1 MRSQPSEKKPSLK
14 LNKIKLTVFSVVALA
29 AAVACIFAFAGN
41 KTEVL
46 SDTAGSAEPVAS
58 VSDETSLHLG
68 DAGYGVYVDG
78 DFVAAVES
86 EAVAMQ
92 ALDNVLDGYAVKFD
106 LGENAESEFTNEIS
120 VVDGEY
126 DSEAF
131 TTASGLESL
140 LDSSVNYLNL
150 PLSTAISVETV
161 ADVEDVRTLYFET
174 KVIYTDSLPSGTD
187 RVVTAGTN
195 GEVDERYRVTY
206 INGIETERELLSSD
220 VVSEPTER
228 VVRVGTSISHLIP
241 ASFGGLIKPYEDGQI
256 SSRFGVRW
264 GRSHTG
270 IDIVAKGRD
279 CGGDSAKSAG
289 DGVVIF
295 AQNSGAYG
303 NCVKVD
309 HGDGIVTLYAHLSK
323 ITVKVGDT
331 VSAGDEIGKIG
342 STGRST
348 GNHLHFEVHI
358 DGTPVD
364 PLYFVTYTDF
374 V

>member
-1 MRSQPSEKKPSLK
+1 MRSQPSEKKPSIK
-14 LNKIKLTVFSVVALA
+14 LNKIKLTVFSVVVLA

-46 SDTAGSAEPVAS
+46 SDTAGSAEPVAD

-86 EAVAMQ
+86 ESVAMK
-92 ALDNVLDGYAVKFD
+92 AFDNVLDGYAAKFD
-106 LGENAESEFTNEIS
+106 LGDNAESEFTNEIS
-120 VVDGEY
+120 VVGGEF

-187 RVVTAGTN
+187 RVVTPGTN

>member
-1 MRSQPSEKKPSLK
+1 MRSEPSSTKSTVKP
-14 LNKIKLTVFSVVALA
+14 NKIKLAVFSVIVLA

-41 KTEVL
+41 KPETL
-46 SDTAGSAEPVAS
+46 SETVEDAAPVSPA
-58 VSDETSLHLG
+58 SDETSLHLG
-68 DAGYGVYVDG
+68 DEGYGVYVDG
-78 DFVAAVES
+78 DFVAAVTS
-86 EAVAMQ
+86 EAVAMK
-92 ALDNVLDGYAVKFD
+92 AFDNVLDGYAAKFN
-106 LGENAESEFTNEIS
+106 LGDNAESKFTNEIS
-120 VVDGEY
+120 VVGGEF

-131 TTASGLESL
+131 TTASGLEAL
-140 LDSSVNYLNL
+140 LDGSVNYLNL
-150 PLSTAISVETV
+150 PLSSEVSVETV
-161 ADVEDVRTLYFET
+161 ADVEDIRTLYYET
-174 KVIYTDSLPSGTD
+174 KLIYTDSLPSGTD
-187 RVVTAGTN
+187 KVVSAGSN
-195 GEVDERYRVTY
+195 GEADELYRITY

-220 VVSEPTER
+220 VISEPTER

-295 AQNSGAYG
+295 ARNSGAYG

-331 VSAGDEIGKIG
+331 LSAGDEVGKIG

-364 PLYFVTYTDF
+364 PLYFVTYTEF

>member
-1 MRSQPSEKKPSLK
+1 LRSQPSEKKPSIK
-14 LNKIKLTVFSVVALA
+14 LNKIKLTVFSVVVLA

-46 SDTAGSAEPVAS
+46 SDTAGSAEPVAD

-86 EAVAMQ
+86 ESVAMK
-92 ALDNVLDGYAVKFD
+92 AFDNVLDGYAAKFD
-106 LGENAESEFTNEIS
+106 LGDNAESEFTNEIS
-120 VVDGEY
+120 VVGGEF

-187 RVVTAGTN
+187 RVVTPGTN

>member
-1 MRSQPSEKKPSLK
+1 MSSRPSEKKPSIK
-14 LNKIKLTVFSVVALA
+14 PNKIKLTVFLVVVIA

-46 SDTAGSAEPVAS
+46 SDTAVSAETVAS

-68 DAGYGVYVDG
+68 GAGYGVYVDG

-86 EAVAMQ
+86 ESVAMQ
-92 ALDNVLDGYAVKFD
+92 ALNSVLDGYAVKFD

-120 VVDGEY
+120 VVSGEY

-140 LDSSVNYLNL
+140 LDSSVNYLDL

-187 RVVTAGTN
+187 SVVTAGTN

-241 ASFGGLIKPYEDGQI
+241 ASFGGLIEPYEDGQI
-256 SSRFGVRW
+256 SSRFGIRW

-295 AQNSGAYG
+295 AQYNGAYG

-309 HGDGIVTLYAHLSK
+309 HGDGIVTLYAHLSR

-331 VSAGDEIGKIG
+331 VSAGDELGKIG

-348 GNHLHFEVHI
+348 GNHLHFEVLI